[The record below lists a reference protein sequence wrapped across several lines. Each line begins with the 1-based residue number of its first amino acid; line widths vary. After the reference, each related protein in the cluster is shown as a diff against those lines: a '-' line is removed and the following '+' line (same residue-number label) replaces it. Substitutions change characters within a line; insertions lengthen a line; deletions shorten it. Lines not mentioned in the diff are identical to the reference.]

1 MQAAGR
7 TGSLNESGR
16 IESGGATVSRHPV
29 NSFRMR
35 AVRLAAGLLLVVAA
49 ATAAP
54 ATFSQPIAVL
64 PFKNLNDDG
73 AIDWMAKGIAETMVS
88 DMRRTGKVKVVE
100 REQLDRALSEILLQG
115 AKPAEDSTAAQLG
128 RMVGA
133 KTVVVGSFQKAGTEL
148 RINARFV
155 EVETGVVLDTA
166 KATGPVTR
174 VFALQDEIVD
184 RLLGGAK
191 PASRPVRKASDQTV
205 KAYELWTKSLGG
217 TDAEK
222 VGYLKAS
229 LAQDP
234 EFPYALE
241 DLAALELRIASYR
254 KARES
259 AMPAQGNVLWER
271 VADKKLTGYERALA
285 VDNLLK
291 LRRDERRYRA
301 LLADAKKILAIQ
313 MPNPPP
319 GTIAPGPDAALHAQ
333 FEAEKELRM
342 RDDAARSAEK
352 YLKTWPTGFH
362 YKEVEE
368 GLDELVTE
376 RRRQKGQ
383 EEFFAERV
391 VRLEEAKKDALEK
404 LTGEA
409 LARRLMGLENERC
422 DIPWRFTLVIWERM
436 AAECGAIVKKYGN
449 DTSLAAKEIVRQAR
463 YREAVALG
471 ELGRFE
477 EAVPLM
483 DAIAKEES
491 TQSLGYFA
499 KETLEKD
506 WPADAKP

>member
-1 MQAAGR
+1 MTKSSATTARPDGRFRGIRFRRRIAGMRAAPRAAGM
-7 TGSLNESGR
+7 L
-16 IESGGATVSRHPV
+16 
-29 NSFRMR
+29 
-35 AVRLAAGLLLVVAA
+35 LAMAA
-49 ATAAP
+49 AVAFAAP

-64 PFKNLNDDG
+64 PFKNLNEDG
-73 AIDWMAKGIAETMVS
+73 ATQWMAKGIAETMVS
-88 DMRRTGKVKVVE
+88 DLRRTGKVKVVE

-133 KTVVVGSFQKAGTEL
+133 KTVVVGSFQVAGTQL

-174 VFALQDEIVD
+174 VFALQDEVVD
-184 RLLGGAK
+184 RLLGGEK
-191 PASRPVRKASDQTV
+191 PANRPVRKASDKTV

-217 TDAEK
+217 SDAEK
-222 VGYLKAS
+222 VGLLKAS

-241 DLAALELRIASYR
+241 DLAALEARIASYR
-254 KARES
+254 EARES
-259 AMPAQGNVLWER
+259 AIPAQGNVLWQR
-271 VADKKLTGYERALA
+271 VANAKLTGYERALA

-301 LLADAKKILAIQ
+301 LLADAERILEVK
-313 MPNPPP
+313 MPDPPP

-333 FEAEKELRM
+333 FEAQAALRM
-342 RDDAARSAEK
+342 RDAAVRSAEK
-352 YLKTWPTGFH
+352 YLKRFPTGFH
-362 YKEVEE
+362 YKEVEA

-376 RRRQKGQ
+376 RRRQEHQ

-391 VRLEEAKKDALEK
+391 VRLEAAKKEARET
-404 LTGEA
+404 LTGEG
-409 LARRLMGLENERC
+409 LERRLLSLESERC
-422 DIPWRFTLVIWERM
+422 DVIWRFHLSIWERM
-436 AAECGAIVKKYGN
+436 AKECGALVKNHATKE
-449 DTSLAAKEIVRQAR
+449 SAQAKEIVAQAR
-463 YREAVALG
+463 YRQALALG
-471 ELGRFE
+471 ELGRFD

-483 DAIAKEES
+483 EALAKDPP
-491 TQSLGYFA
+491 TDWLGYAA

-506 WPADAKP
+506 WPADAKPTR

>member
-1 MQAAGR
+1 
-7 TGSLNESGR
+7 
-16 IESGGATVSRHPV
+16 
-29 NSFRMR
+29 MR
-35 AVRLAAGLLLVVAA
+35 ATRLAAGLLLVVAA

-100 REQLDRALSEILLQG
+100 RDQLDLALSEILLQG

-133 KTVVVGSFQKAGTEL
+133 KTVVVGSYQKAGTEL

-191 PASRPVRKASDQTV
+191 PASRPVRKASDGTV

-241 DLAALELRIASYR
+241 DLAALEARIASYR

-259 AMPAQGNVLWER
+259 AMPGQETVLWDR
-271 VADKKLTGYERALA
+271 IADKKLTGYERALA

-301 LLADAKKILAIQ
+301 LLADAKKILALGI
-313 MPNPPP
+313 PNPPP
-319 GTIAPGPDAALHAQ
+319 GTIAPSADAALFAQ
-333 FEAEKELRM
+333 FEAQWELRL
-342 RDDAARSAEK
+342 RDDAVRTGEK
-352 YLKTWPTGFH
+352 YLNAYPTGFH
-362 YKEVEE
+362 YKDVEA
-368 GLDELVTE
+368 GLDHLVTE

-383 EEFFAERV
+383 ETFFEERMARV
-391 VRLEEAKKDALEK
+391 EEVRKEVSET
-404 LTGEA
+404 LTGED
-409 LARRLMGLENERC
+409 LANRLLGLENERC
-422 DIPWRFTLVIWERM
+422 DVPWRFSLVIWERM
-436 AAECGAIVKKYGN
+436 AAECGAIVKKYEKV
-449 DTSLAAKEIVRQAR
+449 DSAAAKEIVAQAR
-463 YREAVALG
+463 YRHAMALG

-483 DAIAKEES
+483 QEIAKDAP
-491 TQSLGYFA
+491 TYSLGYFA
-499 KETLEKD
+499 KETLEKE